1 MKIAAF
7 SVRPDEQQY
16 FDTFA
21 DVYKVELKINNNG
34 FTEQDIDKVKDAML
48 CRCVMECVTCRHQYL
63 KSCQKRGLSI

>member
-34 FTEQDIDKVKDAML
+34 FTEQDIDKVKGCDAMSV
-48 CRCVMECVTCRHQYL
+48 CDGMCD
-63 KSCQKRGLSI
+63 LSASVLEKLSKDA

>member
-34 FTEQDIDKVKDAML
+34 FTEQDIDKVK
-48 CRCVMECVTCRHQYL
+48 
-63 KSCQKRGLSI
+63 G

>member
-34 FTEQDIDKVKDAML
+34 FTEQDIDK